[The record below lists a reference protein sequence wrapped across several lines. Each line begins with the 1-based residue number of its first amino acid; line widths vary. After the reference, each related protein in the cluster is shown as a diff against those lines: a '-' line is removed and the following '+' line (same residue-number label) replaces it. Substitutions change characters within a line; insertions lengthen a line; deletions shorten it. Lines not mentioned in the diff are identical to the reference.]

1 MLTRKTPPT
10 ALAVSVA
17 EAKTHCK
24 VEVPD
29 DDLLIEMYIRAATE
43 VAEQRVGRSLM
54 PQTWLK
60 TLDSFPAA
68 AILLPNIPV
77 ASVVSVKYTDPT
89 GAEVTLNAAAYELHA
104 DDDFAAAEL
113 LPAHGTR
120 WPETRSQKGAVR
132 VEYAS
137 GYSTPAAV
145 PNAIRSWI
153 LLQVGAMCENRE
165 LEGGVQ
171 TFALGFADSLLDRT
185 KVWSL

>member
-1 MLTRKTPPT
+1 MLTLKTPPT
-10 ALAVSVA
+10 LLAVSLA
-17 EAKTHCK
+17 DAKVHCK
-24 VEVPD
+24 VEVD
-29 DDLLIEMYIRAATE
+29 DDNALIELYIAAATE

-60 TLDSFPAA
+60 TLDAFPAA

-77 ASVVSVKYTDPT
+77 ASVVSVKYTNPM
-89 GAEVTLNAAAYELHA
+89 GAEVTLDAAAYELYA

-132 VEYAS
+132 VEYTA
-137 GYSTPAAV
+137 GYSTPTAV

-153 LLQVGAMCENRE
+153 LLQVGAMYQNRE